1 MSSASNSEVVRIYGR
16 LLGYVRPHAL
26 WIALALLA
34 AVIHALADASIPY
47 GTEQVVNQLRRD
59 GSASSWAPYIPLL
72 IVIVFLIRACM
83 DFVTVYLLSRVGR
96 SAVRDLR
103 RELFDHYLRLP
114 TRFYDS
120 GSTGEL
126 LSKLTYNTE
135 QVAEAVSNAVVVL
148 LRDAL
153 TVFLMILVMIDL
165 SIQLTLLI
173 AIVAPLVGALV
184 AYLSRL
190 FRRYSARIQD
200 SMGDVTRIA
209 EQSLAGHRIVKL
221 FQGQEHEAQSFDQSN
236 RTNFRLHVRLVSSRA
251 AGEALTQYIVA
262 LGVAAI
268 IFAAFQD
275 WLGATVTPGIFMA
288 FITALAQLLA
298 PLRRL
303 MNVNVTIQRGIA
315 AAASVFEVLD
325 LEVERDTGRTECRK
339 ALGDVAYRD
348 VSFGYDLDKGRVLHD
363 IDLTIAAGT
372 TVAFVGR
379 SGSGKTS
386 LVGLLPR
393 FYDVDSGSI
402 TLDGIDIRDYRLA
415 DLRNQIAFVSQDVVL
430 FDDSIANNIAYGVL
444 SGAPRSA
451 VERAAEAA
459 HVLEFARE
467 LPNGLDTQVGER
479 GALLSGG
486 QRQRVAI
493 ARALLKDAP
502 VLILDEATSALDAE
516 SERKIQDALEQ
527 LMRNRTTLVVAHRLT
542 TIERADR
549 IVVLDNG
556 VIVESG
562 THSELVAMDGH
573 YAALYKMQFA
583 E

>member
-1 MSSASNSEVVRIYGR
+1 
-16 LLGYVRPHAL
+16 
-26 WIALALLA
+26 
-34 AVIHALADASIPY
+34 
-47 GTEQVVNQLRRD
+47 
-59 GSASSWAPYIPLL
+59 
-72 IVIVFLIRACM
+72 
-83 DFVTVYLLSRVGR
+83 
-96 SAVRDLR
+96 
-103 RELFDHYLRLP
+103 
-114 TRFYDS
+114 
-120 GSTGEL
+120 
-126 LSKLTYNTE
+126 
-135 QVAEAVSNAVVVL
+135 
-148 LRDAL
+148 
-153 TVFLMILVMIDL
+153 
-165 SIQLTLLI
+165 
-173 AIVAPLVGALV
+173 
-184 AYLSRL
+184 
-190 FRRYSARIQD
+190 
-200 SMGDVTRIA
+200 
-209 EQSLAGHRIVKL
+209 
-221 FQGQEHEAQSFDQSN
+221 
-236 RTNFRLHVRLVSSRA
+236 VSSRA